1 MTSVLRLMR
10 PLMYRYFV
18 LLDDED
24 FEVVVEQDF
33 AP

>member
-1 MTSVLRLMR
+1 MTSVWRPMQ

-18 LLDDED
+18 LLDGED

>member
-1 MTSVLRLMR
+1 MTSVWRPMR

-24 FEVVVEQDF
+24 FEVVIGQDF

>member
-1 MTSVLRLMR
+1 MTSVWRPKM

-24 FEVVVEQDF
+24 FEVVIGQDF